1 MNELLTLPADDP
13 GEPTRKGFFRRHL
26 FLSTCGLVGALALT
40 FAGYVAYL
48 TVSLPSVEHLR
59 STNPDQTSLMQ
70 QRANEA
76 QAQGK
81 ELRHFQ
87 YWVPLDRISENVV
100 QAVRMG
106 EDAAFFTHPGF
117 DFYELRESVR
127 RNFERGEFARG
138 ASTITQQLAK
148 NLFLSTEKSINRK
161 LAEAIL
167 TYRLERALS
176 KKRILEIYLNVIEWG
191 DGVYGIEAAARTYF
205 GKSAAYLDPA
215 EAAFLA
221 AMIPNPRALNPATRF
236 DSVKRGQERIL
247 VWMSRAGFLT
257 ADELEAAKT
266 KELRLKVSGLT

>member
-1 MNELLTLPADDP
+1 MNDFPMPPPDDP
-13 GEPTRKGFFRRHL
+13 VEPPRKGFFRRHL
-26 FLSTCGLVGALALT
+26 FLSTFGLIGALALT

-59 STNPDQTSLMQ
+59 STNPDTTSLMR
-70 QRANEA
+70 QRVNEA

-117 DFYELRESVR
+117 DFHELRESVQ

-148 NLFLSTEKSINRK
+148 NMFLSTEKSLDRK
-161 LAEAIL
+161 LKEAIL

-176 KKRILEIYLNVIEWG
+176 KNRILEIYLNVIEWG
-191 DGVYGIEAAARTYF
+191 DGVYGVEAAARTYF

-221 AMIPNPRALNPATRF
+221 AMIPNPRQLNPTSRF

-247 VWMSRAGFLT
+247 VWMSRAGFLSEE
-257 ADELEAAKT
+257 ELEAAKT
-266 KELRLKVSGLT
+266 KELRLRVSGPT